1 MTNPS
6 KTKNSQPSPKLTSM
20 NALDHEHL
28 GALQNNKEK
37 QCPGTDQQIGR
48 KKNAEKNPRLNDQLT
63 IPSS

>member
-48 KKNAEKNPRLNDQLT
+48 KKKR
-63 IPSS
+63 